1 MPSTDGCCIVRCTLQ
16 QVPVATLVS
25 SLGETVGELA
35 NTIQKAKQHG
45 MHMAQVPTVHI
56 LNQQVKKS
64 RFKIPDF

>member
-1 MPSTDGCCIVRCTLQ
+1 M
-16 QVPVATLVS
+16 PVATLVS